1 MCNSLKNRVYATLV
15 VYLFFCFCS
24 AWWVEFFWGG
34 EGGSCGN
41 YCQICGQELIKISM
55 DYAGE

>member
-1 MCNSLKNRVYATLV
+1 MGAGS
-15 VYLFFCFCS
+15 FFVS
-24 AWWVEFFWGG
+24 ARLGGWNFFWGG